1 MEKLIGLLFTIMFM
15 IVLASCRNDVKL
27 ENYDVM
33 HETEFGGVYIK
44 IEIDDFNELINML
57 SK

>member
-1 MEKLIGLLFTIMFM
+1 MKKLIGLLFTFVLM
-15 IVLASCRNDVKL
+15 IVLASYGNDVKL

-33 HETEFGGVYIK
+33 HETEV
-44 IEIDDFNELINML
+44 NELINKL

>member
-1 MEKLIGLLFTIMFM
+1 MKKLIGLLFTFMFM
-15 IVLASCRNDVKL
+15 IVLASGNDVKL

-33 HETEFGGVYIK
+33 HETEV
-44 IEIDDFNELINML
+44 NELINKL

>member
-1 MEKLIGLLFTIMFM
+1 MKKLIALLFIFVSM
-15 IVLASCRNDVKL
+15 IVLASCGNDVKL

-33 HETEFGGVYIK
+33 HETDV
-44 IEIDDFNELINML
+44 NELINKL